1 MQLIAVPGASQV
13 TSCAFGGPGMDQ
25 LYITTASAGIDA
37 AKLVE
42 GGDEVNAGH
51 LFKFD
56 MGGSGVTGMQTNL
69 YKI

>member
-1 MQLIAVPGASQV
+1 
-13 TSCAFGGPGMDQ
+13 MDQ